1 MSVSVNS
8 QKFKAP
14 CLCLSTVV
22 PDMSFEDSDTSSML
36 STNSPR
42 GTIQSSPIPIPVETH
57 HASLRRKKGEK
68 GEASPAVE
76 RSQSLQADMTHRP
89 LSMVVPSQS
98 DANMSLSP
106 SISSLNRQVC
116 LVVQMRDHTCSFC
129 QVALSQSPRRNAG
142 DV

>member
-1 MSVSVNS
+1 M
-8 QKFKAP
+8 
-14 CLCLSTVV
+14 V
-22 PDMSFEDSDTSSML
+22 PDLSFEDSDTSSML

-42 GTIQSSPIPIPVETH
+42 GTIQSSPTPIPHETH
-57 HASLRRKKGEK
+57 HASLRRRKGEK

-106 SISSLNRQVC
+106 SISSLNRQVG
-116 LVVQMRDHTCSFC
+116 LDILTSD
-129 QVALSQSPRRNAG
+129 L
-142 DV
+142 